1 VRTAAAAS
9 TQLLSARPYE
19 AEHSEPSEKRNQPA
33 RTDRHVKLAAG
44 GAGLGRW
51 SPPRR
56 ATDGGARLG
65 SLRGPEVG
73 SPASAGRVAGAT
85 VAP

>member
-1 VRTAAAAS
+1 MRIAAAA
-9 TQLLSARPYE
+9 LMLRVLARPNRAERE
-19 AEHSEPSEKRNQPA
+19 ASEKRNQPA

-51 SPPRR
+51 SPPRGETVR
-56 ATDGGARLG
+56 SARLE
-65 SLRGPEVG
+65 SLWGPEVG
-73 SPASAGRVAGAT
+73 TPASAGRVAGAT